1 MFLFRLFGTW
11 KFPRSRT
18 PSESQTCSRCAAA
31 ISFSFVVFLD
41 TLGYRH
47 FSKLL
52 VEPRVVYLNPQHS
65 TARVLFFRGS
75 GGVSR
80 CLCEWCHYARF
91 FPLIFG
97 MIFVF
102 VFKHVVYWLFFSC
115 RLYPVAFW
123 LLVFFSTA
131 AVFRSGFPQAL
142 SFRSGPCLSFGF
154 VSVVL
159 SVFSRCLLAWLSFFH
174 FFPGP
179 GGMAA
184 TWRPGRGIS
193 DGLLGSV

>member
-1 MFLFRLFGTW
+1 MISIRCYCMMSYCFRSCYSSICS
-11 KFPRSRT
+11 PRSDWYILGVLDLERY
-18 PSESQTCSRCAAA
+18 
-31 ISFSFVVFLD
+31 FSTDPGIV
-41 TLGYRH
+41 
-47 FSKLL
+47 
-52 VEPRVVYLNPQHS
+52 
-65 TARVLFFRGS
+65 S
-75 GGVSR
+75 GG
-80 CLCEWCHYARF
+80 CCQWCHYARF